1 MTFFVTP
8 TNTSGVPSLSSG
20 RIESVSAAMPGIEE
34 QVAIR
39 KVVDDMDEEVDT
51 LAQGLGDKDWYDAR
65 AYV

>member
-1 MTFFVTP
+1 
-8 TNTSGVPSLSSG
+8 
-20 RIESVSAAMPGIEE
+20 MPGIEE